1 MEVYRKIYKSLK
13 LVIIMKNKKQDM
25 SNKEL
30 ERKVVIVK
38 QAIKELRSNPLLMKK
53 MEKTLLD

>member
-1 MEVYRKIYKSLK
+1 
-13 LVIIMKNKKQDM
+13 MKNKKQDM